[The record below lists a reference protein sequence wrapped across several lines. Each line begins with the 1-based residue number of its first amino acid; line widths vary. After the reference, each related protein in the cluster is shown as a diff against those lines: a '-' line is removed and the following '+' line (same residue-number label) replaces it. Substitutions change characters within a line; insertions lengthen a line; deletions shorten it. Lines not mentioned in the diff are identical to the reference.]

1 MAQKGKHMTIF
12 GTTLKNTG
20 VSRGLC
26 VLGLMAL
33 AFVIGGCQAPA
44 PIPGNSSLNAL
55 DASIP
60 SMSGVLRQGDIIQI
74 TFATSTNLNTA
85 QRIQVDGN
93 ISLQFVNNVPAAGK
107 TPVELAQ
114 ALEKLYEPHLRG
126 SEPITVT
133 VISNAAAVYVTGAV
147 LRPGRIALER
157 PLTVLDAVMEAG
169 GVDNSRAKLSGV
181 TVLRVENGQRVG
193 RRVNLKRALEG
204 TDTSLFYLKPYDI
217 VYVPEKAINF

>member
-1 MAQKGKHMTIF
+1 MNMF
-12 GTTLKNTG
+12 GISLNNTG
-20 VSRGLC
+20 VKRGLC
-26 VLGLMAL
+26 VLALLIL

-44 PIPGNSSLNAL
+44 PSVPANSSLNAI
-55 DASIP
+55 DASVP
-60 SMSGVLRQGDIIQI
+60 SMPGVLRQGDVIHI
-74 TFATSTNLNTA
+74 TFATSTNLNAT
-85 QRIQVDGN
+85 QRIQMDGN
-93 ISLQFVNNVPAAGK
+93 ISLQFVNNVPASGK

-114 ALEKLYEPHLRG
+114 DLEKLYQPHLRG
-126 SEPITVT
+126 AEPITVT

-147 LRPGRIALER
+147 LRPGRIPLER